1 MNKLSE
7 SITSGKLD
15 ENGKGRRSIIRGII
29 GTLLAVPA
37 CTSLLES
44 QIYEFNRAKNTE
56 SLTSEQLGLV
66 KDKTKILEAFR
77 KMNEL
82 DLTGIVKDDC
92 GLDDGSLLQALA
104 ADYQK
109 QVHIFRDNRYF
120 QSVELHSGEMET
132 HGFGIGMGTDGETTA
147 LFAAYRDK
155 NRIIQ
160 PRVDTFLSQDSSFV
174 YKGSLQLGEKAKKE
188 GGFALPHFVG
198 HDLKSGMLLLGRN
211 DSGGVWKKI
220 PRIRIIDGKLEIDEV
235 SLNYAAR
242 CGCTMDYIKG
252 DNIGLGEISE
262 DSFSRPVEE

>member
-1 MNKLSE
+1 MKKLLE

-15 ENGKGRRSIIRGII
+15 ENGEVRRSVIRGLI
-29 GTLLAVPA
+29 GALLAVPA

-44 QIYEFNRAKNTE
+44 QIYELNRTKNTE
-56 SLTSEQLGLV
+56 SLTSDQLGFI
-66 KDKTKILEAFR
+66 KNETKILEAFR
-77 KMNEL
+77 KMKEL

-92 GLDDGSLLQALA
+92 GFDDGSLLQALT

-109 QVHIFRDNRYF
+109 QVHIFRDNKYF

-132 HGFGIGMGTDGETTA
+132 HGFGIGIGTDGEQTA

-155 NRIIQ
+155 ERKIPPKI
-160 PRVDTFLSQDSSFV
+160 DTFLSQEGSFV
-174 YKGSLQLGEKAKKE
+174 HKVSLQLGEKAKRE

-211 DSGGVWKKI
+211 KRGGVWEKI

-235 SLNYAAR
+235 SLNYASH

-252 DNIGLGEISE
+252 DNIGLGEMSE
-262 DSFSRPVEE
+262 DSFFRPVEE